1 MRTAIFITVR
11 TGSTRLPKKAL
22 MEIKG
27 RSLIEHLIDRV
38 KLAELPNII
47 VICTTVNPNDDAL
60 VEIARKN
67 GVEYFRGSESDIL
80 ERHFGAMN
88 EFNLDFVVNVDGDD
102 IFCDPVYIDKVIG
115 RWKKT
120 GADVVKTEG
129 LPFGANSFGYTSATL
144 RKICGLK
151 GNNVTDT
158 GWGMYFLEPGLFKV
172 ETIIAEEEL
181 KYPDFR
187 MSLDYPEDFKFFKA
201 VFDRLYEPGKIFP
214 LKDIVSLL
222 IKNPEIADINQGV
235 KKAYE
240 KRLAKH
246 APKKIKK

>member
-1 MRTAIFITVR
+1 MKTAVFITVR
-11 TGSTRLPKKAL
+11 LGSIRLPKKAL

-27 RSLIEHLIDRV
+27 RSIIEHLIDRV
-38 KLAELPNII
+38 KLAKLPDLI
-47 VICTTVNPNDDAL
+47 VICTTLNPKDDAL
-60 VEIARKN
+60 EEIAKKN
-67 GVEYFRGSESDIL
+67 NAECFRGSEENII
-80 ERHFGAMN
+80 ERHLGAAKKFGV
-88 EFNLDFVVNVDGDD
+88 DFIVNVDGDD

-129 LPFGANSFGYTSATL
+129 LPFGANSFGYTASTL
-144 RKICGLK
+144 KKICEMK
-151 GNNVTDT
+151 GRGVTDT
-158 GWGMYFLEPGLFKV
+158 GWGGYFLEPGLFKV

-222 IKNPEIADINQGV
+222 IKNPEIANINQGIQ
-235 KKAYE
+235 KAYE
-240 KRLAKH
+240 ERFAKH
-246 APKKIKK
+246 APKKLKK